1 VRWFNLDSL
10 NRGNWFDDLKKV
22 IESGDS
28 IAIYKSSD
36 IDVSQLELPETTPQQ
51 TIAIFSG
58 GTTGAPK
65 LVFHPVSELL
75 SAPKKPSLILGTFY
89 SPDRMAGLQALIHGL
104 KSGNAVFF
112 IDPSGTDLRSEH
124 PGVKKITHLSAT
136 PSQMRVF
143 DLRILLAFS
152 ELRAITLG
160 GEPVTPKDIAGLKE
174 VLPDLK
180 IYQIYASSEFG
191 QMCSVRDEK
200 PGLPLEYFKDPSPR
214 FNISA
219 DGELLYRSHLKSNA
233 QFCPTGDLVSIS
245 EGRVYFVGR
254 KDLQVSVGGVLRSP
268 EAIET
273 AIKAWPEVDD
283 CVVKIKTSALMGS
296 ILVAEVIAN
305 RAHEALAVSD
315 LHKRMMELP
324 PNKQAQMIKQ
334 VDRFKLNAAGKVARR
349 YE

>member
-1 VRWFNLDSL
+1 MRWFDLDSL
-10 NRGNWFDDLKKV
+10 SRSTWFDDLKKV

-28 IAIYKSSD
+28 IAIYKNSD
-36 IDVSQLELPETTPQQ
+36 LDVSQLELPETTREQ
-51 TIAIFSG
+51 TVAIFSG

-75 SAPKKPSLILGTFY
+75 SAPEKPNLILGTFY

-104 KSGNAVFF
+104 KSGNTVFF
-112 IDPSGTDLRSEH
+112 IDPSGSNLTSEH
-124 PGVKKITHLSAT
+124 PGVKSITHLSAT

-143 DLRILLAFS
+143 DLRVLLTFPD
-152 ELRAITLG
+152 LRAITLG
-160 GEPVTPKDIAGLKE
+160 GEPITPKDIARSKE
-174 VLPDLK
+174 VLPDVK

-191 QMCSVRDEK
+191 QMCTVRDEK
-200 PGLPLEYFKDPSPR
+200 PGLPMELFQGPSPR
-214 FNISA
+214 FSISE
-219 DGELLYRSHLKSNA
+219 DGELLYRSHLKSNS
-233 QFCPTGDLVSIS
+233 QFCPTGDLVSTS
-245 EGRVYFVGR
+245 GDRVFFAGRR
-254 KDLQVSVGGVLRSP
+254 DLQVSVGGVLRSP
-268 EAIET
+268 EAIES
-273 AIKAWPEVDD
+273 AIKAWSEVDD

-305 RAHEALAVSD
+305 RAYEGLKVSD

-334 VDRFKLNAAGKVARR
+334 VHEFGLNAAGKVSRR